1 MRTPLAVLSISAL
14 ALSVGACGGE
24 QKPAAADVAAA
35 SVKPPVIT
43 ITAKDYVYESPD
55 TVTGGVVTITLVNQG
70 PELHHIQ
77 FLHLVDGKKAADL
90 EAYLKAMKP
99 GDHMPAW
106 AHDIAGPNTP
116 VPGGTASL
124 TQDLAPGE
132 YAIICMIP
140 SPDGVPHAM
149 KGMIR
154 ALTVLP
160 PTGAVAALPTADIAV
175 KMLDYAWEITP
186 ALTAGKHVLKI
197 ENGAEQSHEF
207 VLAQLAPG
215 KTITDLAAWLEKPD
229 GPPPGTPLGG
239 TSAMAKGGVT
249 YLETDLAPGEYALL
263 CFLPDMKDGKPH
275 VVHGMMKQLTV
286 Q

>member
-1 MRTPLAVLSISAL
+1 MHITTLSLAGL
-14 ALSVGACGGE
+14 ALSTLAACGGE
-24 QKPAAADVAAA
+24 TKPAAEVAAA
-35 SVKPPVIT
+35 PVAPPVIT
-43 ITAKDYVYESPD
+43 ITAKDYVYEAPD

-77 FLHLVDGKKAADL
+77 FLHLTDGKKAADL

-106 AHDIAGPNTP
+106 AHDVAGPNTP
-116 VPGGTASL
+116 VPGGTSSL

-160 PTGAVAALPTADIAV
+160 PTGAVAALPTADV
-175 KMLDYAWEITP
+175 NVRMLDYAWEITP
-186 ALTAGKHVLKI
+186 AITAGKHTLRI
-197 ENGAEQSHEF
+197 ENGAEQSHEIF
-207 VLAQLAPG
+207 LAQLAPG
-215 KTITDLAAWLEKPD
+215 KTAMDLAAWAEKPQ

-239 TSAMAKGGVT
+239 TSAMAKGGVAFLT
-249 YLETDLAPGEYALL
+249 VDLAPGEYGLY

-275 VVHGMMKQLTV
+275 LVHGMVKQITV